1 MKLEKS
7 SISTTMGNVEE
18 VGDFK
23 IKTSAIAFDILSSG
37 LYANKIKAIIRE
49 LSCNAYDAQIA
60 AGNGNTPF
68 DIHLPTFL
76 EPTFYIR
83 DYGIGLSHDQV
94 VNIFTTYFE
103 STKSDSNDFVGA
115 MGLGS
120 KAPFSYTSNFTIEA
134 FQNGICNVY
143 TAFINDAGFPSVIRM
158 ETRDTEEPNGLK
170 ITVPVQEKDFRNFKT
185 EAIEVFKWFKTVP
198 NEVNGEIE
206 FKQAEMKNYYD
217 IDNIFVRS
225 DDRYH
230 SYSQSLLAVM
240 GNIAYPV
247 DLEMFTDMFK
257 EVNKNS
263 FNNFVFN
270 FEIGDIEFSASRES
284 LSYTQKTIDAIKQK
298 IQFVFD
304 NTEQLIQKELDNVS
318 DNMYDRIEK
327 YNTLI
332 NTGDKF
338 STGIARSMFKN
349 DKSFPSHV
357 AKNDI
362 YNTVDITF
370 PINDQV
376 TQYLAENFNCE
387 LDFVYHVSHQSNR
400 KIDFIG
406 RNDIVFFN
414 YSTKGIKT
422 HVKKYFTKKE
432 YRFGYGESR
441 QAIIVLPVDKTKPI
455 DFDGIRNWLGNPP
468 DGCIMSNDDLDI
480 DVTKRTYSVQGNVFS
495 LEVSDYYDVHSW
507 KEISEDTLQ
516 SMKANKK
523 VYYINISGYQLKDD
537 FSFIGRVETPK
548 DIYKTLESLGC
559 ITPNDVIIGV
569 RKSAKDVTHDIKNLA
584 EYANKYI
591 SNLTDDD
598 FLPMC
603 STSFS
608 KVFVYNSDENQY
620 PDDVKLIVQKYKTTS
635 INKTRYTGYI
645 RNSKVLT
652 HIDNA
657 TKYVEK
663 IERKYK
669 LVDSVSV
676 TRYNIEHLLMYL
688 HLINNTGEN
697 NDN

>member
-60 AGNGNTPF
+60 AGNGDTPF

-83 DYGIGLSHDQV
+83 DYGVGLSHDQV

-170 ITVPVQEKDFRNFKT
+170 ITVPVQEKDFRNFKS
-185 EAIEVFKWFKTVP
+185 EAIEVFQWFKTVP
-198 NEVNGEIE
+198 NEVNDEIE
-206 FKQAEMKNYYD
+206 FTQAEMKSYYD
-217 IDNIFVRS
+217 IDNIFVRT
-225 DDRYH
+225 DATRYH
-230 SYSQSLLAVM
+230 SYSYTLLAVM

-257 EVNKNS
+257 QVNKNS

-304 NTEQLIQKELDNVS
+304 NTEHLIQKQLDVVE
-318 DNMYDRIEK
+318 DNMFSRIDM

-338 STGIARSMFKN
+338 STIIARSMFEK
-349 DKSFPSHV
+349 DKTFPSHV
-357 AKNDI
+357 SKNDS
-362 YNTVDITF
+362 YHKVDAVF
-370 PINDQV
+370 PINEKA
-376 TQYLAENFNCE
+376 TEYLAENFNCE
-387 LDFVYHVSHQSNR
+387 FDFVYHVPQHSTR
-400 KIDFIG
+400 KIDFTS
-406 RNDIVFFN
+406 REDIVFFN

-432 YRFGYGESR
+432 YRSAYGESR

-468 DGCIMSNDDLDI
+468 EGCIMTNDDLDI
-480 DVTKRTYSVQGNVFS
+480 DVTERTYSVQGNVFT

-507 KEISEDTLQ
+507 KEISEDTLK
-516 SMKANKK
+516 SLKATKN
-523 VYYINISGYQLKDD
+523 VYYINLSGFQLKDD
-537 FSFIGRVETPK
+537 FTFVCNNESPK
-548 DIYKTLESLGC
+548 GIYKTLESLGC
-559 ITPNDVIIGV
+559 ITSNDVIIGV
-569 RKSAKDVTHDIKNLA
+569 RKSAKEATNDIINLA
-584 EYANKYI
+584 DHANTYI
-591 SNLTDDD
+591 NNLTDDD

-603 STSFS
+603 SKSFS
-608 KVFVYNSDENQY
+608 NLFIYQSDENRY
-620 PDDVKLIVQKYKTTS
+620 PDDIKPIVEKFKTS
-635 INKTRYTGYI
+635 NIKKTNY
-645 RNSKVLT
+645 NSYNTKVLS
-652 HIDNA
+652 HISNA
-657 TKYVEK
+657 TTYVEK

-669 LVDSVSV
+669 LIDSVSV

>member
-60 AGNGNTPF
+60 AGNGDTPF

-83 DYGIGLSHDQV
+83 DYGVGLSHDQV

-170 ITVPVQEKDFRNFKT
+170 ITVPVQEKDFRNFKS
-185 EAIEVFKWFKTVP
+185 EAIEVFQWFKTVP
-198 NEVNGEIE
+198 NEVNDEIE
-206 FKQAEMKNYYD
+206 FTKAEMKSYYD
-217 IDNIFVRS
+217 IDNIFVRA
-225 DDRYH
+225 DATRYH
-230 SYSQSLLAVM
+230 SYSYTLLAVM

-257 EVNKNS
+257 HVNENS
-263 FNNFVFN
+263 FNNFVFK

-298 IQFVFD
+298 IQYVFD
-304 NTEQLIQKELDNVS
+304 NTEQLIQKQLDEGE
-318 DNMYDRIEK
+318 DNMYSRIDK

-338 STGIARSMFKN
+338 STIIARTMFEK

-357 AKNDI
+357 SKNDM
-362 YNTVDITF
+362 YHKVDVVF
-370 PINDQV
+370 PINERV
-376 TQYLAENFNCE
+376 TEYLAENFNCE
-387 LDFVYHVSHQSNR
+387 FDFVYHVPHPNNR
-400 KIDFIG
+400 KIDFNS
-406 RNDIVFFN
+406 REDIVFFN

-432 YRFGYGESR
+432 YRSGYGESR
-441 QAIIVLPVDKTKPI
+441 QAIIVLPVDKTKPV

-468 DGCIMSNDDLDI
+468 EGCIMTNDDLDI
-480 DVTKRTYSVQGNVFS
+480 DVTERTYSVQGNVFT

-507 KEISEDTLQ
+507 KEISEDTLK
-516 SMKANKK
+516 SMKASKN
-523 VYYINISGYQLKDD
+523 VYYINLSGYQLKDD
-537 FSFIGRVETPK
+537 FSFVCNNESPK
-548 DIYKTLESLGC
+548 SIYKTLESLGC
-559 ITPNDVIIGV
+559 ITSNDVIIGV
-569 RKSAKDVTHDIKNLA
+569 RKSAKEATQDIINLA
-584 EYANKYI
+584 DHATTYI
-591 SNLTDDD
+591 NNLTDDD

-608 KVFVYNSDENQY
+608 NLFIYHSDENSY
-620 PDDVKLIVQKYKTTS
+620 PDDIKPIVEKYKTSHIKKTNYKS
-635 INKTRYTGYI
+635 YNK
-645 RNSKVLT
+645 KVLS

-657 TKYVEK
+657 TTYVEK

-669 LVDSVSV
+669 LIDSVSV
-676 TRYNIEHLLMYL
+676 TRYNVEHLLMYL

>member
-60 AGNGNTPF
+60 AGNGDTPF

-83 DYGIGLSHDQV
+83 DYGVGLSHDQV

-170 ITVPVQEKDFRNFKT
+170 ITVPVQEKDFRNFKS
-185 EAIEVFKWFKTVP
+185 EAIEVFQWFKTVP
-198 NEVNGEIE
+198 NEVNDEIE
-206 FKQAEMKNYYD
+206 FTQAEMKSYYD

-225 DDRYH
+225 DAIRYH
-230 SYSQSLLAVM
+230 SYSYTLLAVM

-257 EVNKNS
+257 QVNKNS

-284 LSYTQKTIDAIKQK
+284 LSYTQKTIHAIKQK

-304 NTEQLIQKELDNVS
+304 NTEQLIQKQLDEVE
-318 DNMYDRIEK
+318 DNMFSRINK

-338 STGIARSMFKN
+338 STIIARTMFEK

-357 AKNDI
+357 SKSDR
-362 YNTVDITF
+362 YHTVDVVF

-387 LDFVYHVSHQSNR
+387 FDFVYHVPQHSTR
-400 KIDFIG
+400 KIDFTS
-406 RNDIVFFN
+406 REDIVFFN

-432 YRFGYGESR
+432 YRSAYGESR

-468 DGCIMSNDDLDI
+468 EGCIMTNDDLDI
-480 DVTKRTYSVQGNVFS
+480 DVSVRTYSVQGNVFT
-495 LEVSDYYDVHSW
+495 LNVSDYYDDHSW
-507 KEISEDTLQ
+507 KEISEDTLK
-516 SMKANKK
+516 SLKSTKN
-523 VYYINISGYQLKDD
+523 VYYINLSGYQLKDD
-537 FSFIGRVETPK
+537 FTFVCNNESPK
-548 DIYKTLESLGC
+548 GIYKTLESLGC
-559 ITPNDVIIGV
+559 ITSNDVIIGV
-569 RKSAKDVTHDIKNLA
+569 RKSAKDATNDIINLA
-584 EYANKYI
+584 DHANTYI
-591 SNLTDDD
+591 NNLTDDD

-603 STSFS
+603 SKSFS
-608 KVFVYNSDENQY
+608 NLFIYNSDENSY
-620 PDDVKLIVQKYKTTS
+620 PDDIKPIVEKFKTS
-635 INKTRYTGYI
+635 NIKKTNY
-645 RNSKVLT
+645 NSYNTKVLS
-652 HIDNA
+652 HISNA
-657 TKYVEK
+657 TTYVEK

-669 LVDSVSV
+669 LIDSVSV

-697 NDN
+697 NDK